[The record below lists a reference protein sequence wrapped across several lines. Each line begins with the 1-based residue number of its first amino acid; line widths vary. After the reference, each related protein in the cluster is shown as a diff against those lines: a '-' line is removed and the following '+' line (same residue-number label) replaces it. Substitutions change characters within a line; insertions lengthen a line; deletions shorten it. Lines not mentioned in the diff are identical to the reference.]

1 MSIGSTNTMGSPDL
15 DTRPAEMQ
23 RSTMGYWVQQCP
35 HCNYCSENISKAS
48 KKAKAYVESSEYKEN
63 RDLLLDTDHP
73 ELAVSFICKSMIDN
87 ACKKTAS
94 SAWAL
99 IHAAWA
105 CDDDESTEQAKYCR
119 IMAADAIILA
129 NEKGKRIMDQ
139 EGADTAILVDL
150 VRRSGQIKK
159 AKQVIAERKS
169 KITEE
174 IVIQILN
181 YQSLLL
187 DKDDV
192 FCHTIDE
199 ALHANNASNLCT

>member
-1 MSIGSTNTMGSPDL
+1 
-15 DTRPAEMQ
+15 
-23 RSTMGYWVQQCP
+23 
-35 HCNYCSENISKAS
+35 
-48 KKAKAYVESSEYKEN
+48 
-63 RDLLLDTDHP
+63 
-73 ELAVSFICKSMIDN
+73 
-87 ACKKTAS
+87 
-94 SAWAL
+94 
-99 IHAAWA
+99 
-105 CDDDESTEQAKYCR
+105 
-119 IMAADAIILA
+119 MAADAIILA